1 MKYYV
6 VSLLLFIG
14 FAVLAFLIVSDNVQ
28 ITKWD
33 YYVFGIINTPHNNII
48 NKIMVD
54 LTKYGREAVWIATT
68 ALLFIFGKKD
78 GRRTAVLLTMAFI
91 ILIPLGSILKDEI
104 NRQRPM
110 PLAYDNLLIKESDP
124 SFPSGHAVIVSAGE
138 FIMLSRFNQGKRMV
152 ISLVLAVEALM
163 VIYSRIYVGD
173 HYPLDVIGGILLGT
187 GVSSF
192 IVGSSKYF
200 SPIFSRL
207 DSIGRKSS
215 SSQT

>member
-1 MKYYV
+1 MKYYLA
-6 VSLLLFIG
+6 SLLLFIG
-14 FAVLAFLIVSDNVQ
+14 FAILAFLIVSGNVQ

-33 YYVFGIINTPHNNII
+33 HYVFGIVNTPHNKLI
-48 NKIMVD
+48 NKIMID
-54 LTKYGREAVWIATT
+54 LTKYGREAVWITTT
-68 ALLFIFGKKD
+68 ALLFIFGKTD
-78 GRRTAVLLTMAFI
+78 GRRTAVLLTIAFI

-110 PLAYDNLLIKESDP
+110 PLAYENLLIKESDP
-124 SFPSGHAVIVSAGE
+124 SFPSGHAVIVSAGA
-138 FIMLSRFNQGKRMV
+138 FILLSRFNQGKRMI
-152 ISLVLAVEALM
+152 ISLVLAVEAMM

-200 SPIFSRL
+200 SPMFSRL
-207 DSIGRKSS
+207 DSIGRKNSN
-215 SSQT
+215 SQT

>member
-6 VSLLLFIG
+6 ASLLLFIG
-14 FAVLAFLIVSDNVQ
+14 FTVLAFLIMSGNMQ

-33 YYVFGIINTPHNNII
+33 YYVFGIINTPHNNLI
-48 NKIMVD
+48 NKIMVG

-78 GRRTAVLLTMAFI
+78 GRRAAVLLAMAFI

-110 PLAYDNLLIKESDP
+110 PLAYENLLIKESDP
-124 SFPSGHAVIVSAGE
+124 SFPSGHAVIVSAGA

-152 ISLVLAVEALM
+152 ISLVLAVEAMM

-187 GVSSF
+187 GVSSL

-207 DSIGRKSS
+207 DSIGRKNPGS
-215 SSQT
+215 

>member
-6 VSLLLFIG
+6 ASLLLFIG
-14 FAVLAFLIVSDNVQ
+14 FTVLAFLIMSGNMQ

-48 NKIMVD
+48 NKIMVS

-78 GRRTAVLLTMAFI
+78 GRRAAVLLVMAFI

-110 PLAYDNLLIKESDP
+110 PLAYENLLIKESDP
-124 SFPSGHAVIVSAGE
+124 SFPSGHAVIVSAGA
-138 FIMLSRFNQGKRMV
+138 FIMLSRFNQGKHMV
-152 ISLVLAVEALM
+152 ISLVLAVEAMM
-163 VIYSRIYVGD
+163 VIYSRIYVGN

-187 GVSSF
+187 GVSSL

-207 DSIGRKSS
+207 DSIGRKNPGS
-215 SSQT
+215 